1 MKSGEGS
8 SETAKRCL
16 PHVRRQLVSA
26 ECGRGRYYRA
36 DLFQIVSAM
45 NLLWLFSAVAP
56 LAVAS
61 LVAFAAHIDPLSG
74 HWRTRRSK
82 DSKDDTADA

>member
-1 MKSGEGS
+1 
-8 SETAKRCL
+8 
-16 PHVRRQLVSA
+16 
-26 ECGRGRYYRA
+26 
-36 DLFQIVSAM
+36 M